1 MQQERVKNSSR
12 RWLNLEQ
19 LREVV
24 PLRKSRIYY
33 LTHTRQIP
41 FVRVGKTLL
50 FEYDAIVKWVE
61 DYGQSTG
68 VSHQA
73 Q

>member
-1 MQQERVKNSSR
+1 MEEKARNGNR
-12 RWLNLEQ
+12 RWLTIEQ
-19 LREVV
+19 LREIV

-41 FVRVGKTLL
+41 FVRVGKTL
-50 FEYDAIVKWVE
+50 FFDYDVIVKWME
-61 DYGQSTG
+61 SHGQSTG

-73 Q
+73 